1 MRTMLTLGLGLL
13 AGTPAFAAKGHHH
26 RPVAAQPATGTT
38 GGAIAQAP
46 APTGDAAPAPAGE
59 AKPKK
64 THKKGHKTAKGTE
77 GAKAPEAAPAK

>member
-1 MRTMLTLGLGLL
+1 MRTMLALGLGLL
-13 AGTPAFAAKGHHH
+13 ASTPAFAAKSHHR
-26 RPVAAQPATGTT
+26 RPVAAQPAGGAVS

-46 APTGDAAPAPAGE
+46 APATGDAKPAE

-64 THKKGHKTAKGTE
+64 GHKGHKTPKTVE